1 MELYLCIG
9 QLSYQSVDCQLAI
22 PTYNRNQITCC
33 AYVLGYAAVGYFS
46 RWALTGALLHSLA
59 DSSRLDHVGKIKK
72 VEVIVALSFASV
84 RERECMVGR
93 QRRGSRIV
101 DVFVYM

>member
-46 RWALTGALLHSLA
+46 RWALTGALPHSLA
-59 DSSRLDHVGKIKK
+59 DSSYLDHVGKVK
-72 VEVIVALSFASV
+72 VKVILI
-84 RERECMVGR
+84 G
-93 QRRGSRIV
+93 
-101 DVFVYM
+101 YKT